1 MSKIIKYSILAS
13 MLLFIYPVVVW
24 AQVDG
29 YVTDAET
36 GEPLPFVNIFYKE
49 NTSVGTNTNLN
60 GYYKISADGQG
71 KTLVFSYMGFG
82 RQEITVRKGNKRR
95 LNVRLKPMSTQ
106 MKEVVIQTGRRKY
119 NRKNNPA
126 VTLMEK
132 VIAAKDGND
141 LKENDFF
148 SYTKYQRLTFAFNN
162 VTQADLDSGIYRRL
176 PALSRQAE
184 YCPQTGKMIIPV
196 TYNESVSKRYYRKC
210 PKEDKEFLL
219 GTNAQGLQDLFSSG
233 EMTTTILKQV
243 FSDVNVYD
251 NTIYLLDRPFTSP
264 TSKSGALTFYQ
275 YYLMDT
281 LQIGTDSCIQ
291 VAFVPRNPRDFGFS
305 GNLFVVKD
313 STYSIKRCVLNLPV
327 QSSVNF
333 VNNLVLEQDFEILSN
348 GQHVLVRDNMIAEM
362 GITQN
367 NRNLMVKRMTSYSA
381 FNFDSIPEHVFKQPE
396 KLREGSYETD
406 DEHFWTEYRTDSLSH
421 GEANMRM
428 MVQNILKRPGI
439 KAVMFVAR
447 ALIENYLETAP
458 VGKTNYVDIGP
469 VNTILSTNFIDKVRF
484 RLSAQTTA
492 HLNPHLFLKGYAAYG
507 IADKKIKY
515 RGEVEYS
522 FLKKQYSANE
532 FPKNSLAVSAGY
544 DVMSSS
550 DILSTRDKDNV
561 FVSFKT
567 QPVDHMM
574 YVRDYAVR
582 YEYEFMNSFSIKA
595 QLRHAQQEPTAGR
608 MLANPVG
615 SLYYRTL
622 SGRDVRLLKTSEAT
636 LALRFSPGEVIVNSK
651 QKRHRVNNNSPIY
664 TLSHT
669 TGFKG
674 ILGADYRSNY
684 SEVSLYHRI
693 WFNSFGHLDLYLRA
707 GAQWNQVP
715 FPLLIMPA
723 ANNSYIITNNLFF
736 MINNMEFISDRFASF
751 ELQWNLNGK
760 LFNRIPLLRD
770 LQWRELIGFR
780 TYYGA
785 LTRKNNPLYH
795 PGSDQLFEFPT
806 RNGQQVSFAMG
817 NVPYMELNVGIHNI
831 FKILRIDYVRRL
843 NYLDL
848 PNVKKNGIR
857 FSLEFSF

>member
-1 MSKIIKYSILAS
+1 MNGFIRYHFLISIFMLIFPIGVLAQ
-13 MLLFIYPVVVW
+13 I
-24 AQVDG
+24 DG

-36 GEPLPFVNIFYKE
+36 GEPLPFVNVYYKE
-49 NTSVGTNTNLN
+49 NTALGTNTNLK
-60 GYYKISADGQG
+60 GYYKLSTENLGG
-71 KTLVFSYMGFG
+71 TLVYSFLGFE
-82 RQEITVRKGNKRR
+82 RQELLVKRGDRKRVNIK
-95 LNVRLKPMSTQ
+95 LKPVNTQ
-106 MKEVVIQTGRRKY
+106 MKEVVIQTDRRKY
-119 NRKNNPA
+119 KRKNNPA
-126 VTLMEK
+126 VALMEK
-132 VIAAKDGND
+132 VIAAKDSVD
-141 LKENDFF
+141 LKENDYFQ
-148 SYTKYQRLTFAFNN
+148 YTKYQRLTFAFNN
-162 VTQADLDSGIYRRL
+162 VTQAQLDSGVYRRF
-176 PALSRQAE
+176 PALAKQAE

-196 TYNESVSKRYYRKC
+196 TYNESVSKRYYRKY

-233 EMTTTILKQV
+233 EMTTTVLKQV

-264 TSKSGALTFYQ
+264 TAKSGALTFYQ

-281 LQIGTDSCIQ
+281 LAIDGDSCIQ
-291 VAFVPRNPRDFGFS
+291 LAFVPRNPRDFGFS
-305 GNLFVVKD
+305 GNLYVVKD
-313 STYSIKRCVLNLPV
+313 STYRLKRCVLNLPV

-333 VNNLVLEQDFEILSN
+333 VNNLVLEQDFETLSD
-348 GQHVLVRDNMIAEM
+348 GRHVLVRDNMYAEL
-362 GITQN
+362 GVTQN
-367 NRNLMVKRMTSYSA
+367 NRSLMVKRMVSYSGYT
-381 FNFDSIPEHVFKQPE
+381 FDSIPETVFYQPE

-406 DEHFWTEYRTDSLSH
+406 DDHFWAEYRTDSLSH
-421 GEANMRM
+421 GEANMKV

-469 VNTILSTNFIDKVRF
+469 VNTILSTNFIEKFRA

-492 HLNPHLFLKGYAAYG
+492 NLNPHLFLKGYVAYG
-507 IADKKIKY
+507 VADKKIKY
-515 RGEVEYS
+515 KGEVEYS

-532 FPKNSLAVSAGY
+532 FPKNSLAFSTSY

-574 YVRDYAVR
+574 YVRDYALR
-582 YEYEFMNSFSIKA
+582 YEYEFTNSFGIKA
-595 QLRHAQQEPTAGR
+595 QLRHAQQEPTAGN
-608 MLANPVG
+608 MLTNPIG

-622 SGRDVRLLKTSEAT
+622 SGRDVRYLATTEAT
-636 LALRFSPGEVIVNSK
+636 LALRYSPGEVIVNSK

-664 TLSHT
+664 TLNHT

-674 ILGADYRSNY
+674 VFGSDYRSNY
-684 SEVSLYHRI
+684 TEMSLYYRI
-693 WFNSFGHLDLYLRA
+693 WFNSFGLLDIYTRA
-707 GAQWNQVP
+707 GAQWNRVP

-736 MINNMEFISDRFASF
+736 MINNMEFISDRFASL

-760 LFNRIPLLRD
+760 LFNRIPLLRE

-780 TYYGA
+780 TYYGT
-785 LTRKNNPLYH
+785 LTRKNNPQYQA
-795 PGSDQLFEFPT
+795 GSDDLFEFPT
-806 RNGQQVSFAMG
+806 RHGRPVSFVMG
-817 NVPYMELNVGIHNI
+817 DVPYMELNVGIHNI

-848 PNVKKNGIR
+848 PNVKKNGVR